1 MTPAASASSTR
12 SRFVTSSVH
21 KRENWDERR
30 FFASSFACTV
40 TFSACTP
47 RRTIKTR
54 HSLSA
59 LSHDEAAARLSRSP
73 ASSGAQK
80 EASSCET
87 GWILGPHSFP
97 PLSSTGETGGK
108 VAGRI
113 YMCPRSS
120 GTRDIQ
126 SEPYRFRNSSQYN
139 QYQRITFYRRPRTS

>member
-1 MTPAASASSTR
+1 MTPAASVSSTR
-12 SRFVTSSVH
+12 SCFVTSSVH

-30 FFASSFACTV
+30 FFASSCACRG
-40 TFSACTP
+40 SACTP

-73 ASSGAQK
+73 ASSGAQN
-80 EASSCET
+80 EVSSCEI
-87 GWILGPHSFP
+87 GWILAPRSLSS
-97 PLSSTGETGGK
+97 LSSTNEAGGR

-120 GTRDIQ
+120 GTQDIQ
-126 SEPYRFRNSSQYN
+126 GEPYRFRNSRQHD
-139 QYQRITFYRRPRTS
+139 QYQWVTFYRRPRTC